1 MGVLRWEDG
10 TSLHSLVGRR
20 HSDFPPFSMPSVPTT
35 VRLSMHAGYQYLQS
49 YENATITVSMEREE
63 KIALLMEKG
72 VSEILPGREY
82 LEKQLKSKQR
92 MTIYCGFDPTAPTLH
107 IGHAITLRKLK
118 HFQDLGHHVIFLI
131 GDFTAR
137 IGDPT
142 DKGAA
147 RTKLTE
153 KEIKKNLKAYKKQA
167 SKFIRFSGPNPAKVK
182 FNNKWLGRM
191 KFADVLEL
199 ASQMT
204 VDQMLKRDMFV
215 NRMKEE
221 KPIYIHEFMYPL
233 MQGYDSVAMD
243 VDGEVG
249 GNDQLFNM
257 LAGRTLLKSIKNKEK
272 FVITMKLLADA
283 NGKKMGKSEGNMI
296 ALADDPKDIYG
307 KVMSW
312 TDGMIV
318 SGFELCT
325 DYTMDQVA
333 IVADELTKGINP
345 RDLKM
350 RLAFEIVKSIAGDM
364 EAQQAEAAF
373 VATFQKKESVESV
386 PETQVNERTLEMIFI
401 DEGVIES
408 KSEVRRL
415 ADAGAISNFDT
426 KEVLSLI
433 QVKHRAVPG
442 TYKIG
447 KNRFIKIV

>member
-1 MGVLRWEDG
+1 
-10 TSLHSLVGRR
+10 
-20 HSDFPPFSMPSVPTT
+20 
-35 VRLSMHAGYQYLQS
+35 
-49 YENATITVSMEREE
+49 MEKDE

-72 VSEILPGREY
+72 VSEILPSKGF
-82 LEKQLKSKQR
+82 LESALKSKQR
-92 MTIYCGFDPTAPTLH
+92 LTIYCGYDPTGTSLH
-107 IGHAITLRKLK
+107 IGHAITLRKLR

-142 DKGAA
+142 DKSAA

-153 KEIKKNLKAYKKQA
+153 KEIKRNLKAYKKQA

-182 FNNKWLGRM
+182 FNNKWLGKM

-204 VDQMLKRDMFV
+204 VDQMLKRDMFAK
-215 NRMKEE
+215 RIAEE

-272 FVITMKLLADA
+272 FVVTMKLLADA

-296 ALADDPKDIYG
+296 ALSDEPRDVYG

-318 SGFELCT
+318 PGFELCT
-325 DYTMDQVA
+325 DYTPTQVA
-333 IVADELTKGINP
+333 TISDEIKQGINP
-345 RDLKM
+345 RDIKM
-350 RLAFEIVKSIAGDM
+350 RLAFEIVKSYTSEVD
-364 EAQQAEAAF
+364 AQKAEEAF
-373 VATFQKKESVESV
+373 VATFQKRESTDDIKEVSA
-386 PETQVNERTLEMIFI
+386 NAKTLEDILVS
-401 DEGVIES
+401 EGIVSS
-408 KSEVRRL
+408 KGELRRL
-415 ADAGAISNFDT
+415 AEAGAITNFDS
-426 KEVLSLI
+426 KETVSYEEI
-433 QVKHRAVPG
+433 KKVAQKA

>member
-1 MGVLRWEDG
+1 
-10 TSLHSLVGRR
+10 
-20 HSDFPPFSMPSVPTT
+20 
-35 VRLSMHAGYQYLQS
+35 
-49 YENATITVSMEREE
+49 MERED
-63 KIALLMEKG
+63 KIELLLTKG

-82 LEKQLKSKQR
+82 LEKLLRGKQR
-92 MTIYCGFDPTAPTLH
+92 LSIYCGFDPTAPTLH
-107 IGHAITLRKLK
+107 IGHAITLRKLR

-142 DKGAA
+142 DKSAA

-167 SKFIRFSGPNPAKVK
+167 SKFIRFNGPNPARVK
-182 FNNKWLGRM
+182 FNMKWLGRM

-199 ASQMT
+199 ASLMT

-257 LAGRTLLKSIKNKEK
+257 LAGRTLLKTIKGKEK

-296 ALADDPKDIYG
+296 ALSDDPKDIYG

-325 DYTMDQVA
+325 DYTPC
-333 IVADELTKGINP
+333 T
-345 RDLKM
+345 
-350 RLAFEIVKSIAGDM
+350 
-364 EAQQAEAAF
+364 
-373 VATFQKKESVESV
+373 
-386 PETQVNERTLEMIFI
+386 
-401 DEGVIES
+401 
-408 KSEVRRL
+408 RR
-415 ADAGAISNFDT
+415 
-426 KEVLSLI
+426 
-433 QVKHRAVPG
+433 
-442 TYKIG
+442 Y
-447 KNRFIKIV
+447 

>member
-1 MGVLRWEDG
+1 
-10 TSLHSLVGRR
+10 
-20 HSDFPPFSMPSVPTT
+20 
-35 VRLSMHAGYQYLQS
+35 
-49 YENATITVSMEREE
+49 MERED
-63 KIALLMEKG
+63 KIELLLTKG

-82 LEKQLKSKQR
+82 LEKLLRGKQR
-92 MTIYCGFDPTAPTLH
+92 LSIYCGFDPTAPTLH
-107 IGHAITLRKLK
+107 IGHAITLRKLR

-142 DKGAA
+142 DKSAA

-167 SKFIRFSGPNPAKVK
+167 SKFIRFNGPNPAKVK

-199 ASQMT
+199 ASLMT

-257 LAGRTLLKSIKNKEK
+257 LAGRTLLKTIKGKEK

-296 ALADDPKDIYG
+296 ALSDAPKDIYG

-325 DYTMDQVA
+325 DYTPAQVA
-333 IVADELTKGINP
+333 VVSDELAQGINP

-364 EAQQAEAAF
+364 EAKAAEEAF
-373 VATFQKKESVESV
+373 VATFQKKESVEAV
-386 PETQVNERTLEMIFI
+386 EVNGNNRTLEHVLVQ
-401 DEGVIES
+401 EGIVS
-408 KSEVRRL
+408 SNGEVRRL
-415 ADAGAISNFDT
+415 AEAGAISNFDS
-426 KEVLSLI
+426 KEVLTLH
-433 QVKHRAVPG
+433 QVKSIALPG

-447 KNRFIKIV
+447 KNRFVKVFL

>member
-1 MGVLRWEDG
+1 MCAVILSGVVNYFVDFVRG
-10 TSLHSLVGRR
+10 TIHI
-20 HSDFPPFSMPSVPTT
+20 
-35 VRLSMHAGYQYLQS
+35 Y
-49 YENATITVSMEREE
+49 MEKDE

-72 VSEILPGREY
+72 VSEILPSRGF
-82 LEKQLKSKQR
+82 LEAALKSKQR
-92 MTIYCGFDPTAPTLH
+92 LTIYCGFDPTAPTLH
-107 IGHAITLRKLK
+107 IGHAITLRKLR

-142 DKGAA
+142 DKSAA

-182 FNNKWLGRM
+182 FNNKWLGKM

-204 VDQMLKRDMFV
+204 VDQMLKRDMFAK
-215 NRMKEE
+215 RIAEE

-272 FVITMKLLADA
+272 FVVTMKLLADA

-296 ALADDPKDIYG
+296 ALSDEPRDVYG

-318 SGFELCT
+318 PGFELCT
-325 DYTMDQVA
+325 DYAPSQVA
-333 IVADELTKGINP
+333 TIKDEIEKGINP
-345 RDLKM
+345 RDIKM
-350 RLAFEIVKSIAGDM
+350 RLAFEIVKSYTSEVD
-364 EAQQAEAAF
+364 AQKAEEAF
-373 VATFQKKESVESV
+373 VGAFQKKEI
-386 PETQVNERTLEMIFI
+386 PEFVAE
-401 DEGVIES
+401 V
-408 KSEVRRL
+408 KSDLHLGLVAILASNNIVSSNSELKRL
-415 ADAGAISNFDT
+415 ADAGAISHLESN
-426 KEVLSLI
+426 KILSYED
-433 QVKHRAVPG
+433 VKKVPEKG

>member
-1 MGVLRWEDG
+1 
-10 TSLHSLVGRR
+10 
-20 HSDFPPFSMPSVPTT
+20 
-35 VRLSMHAGYQYLQS
+35 
-49 YENATITVSMEREE
+49 MERED
-63 KIALLMEKG
+63 KIELLLTKG

-82 LEKQLKSKQR
+82 LEKLLRGKQR
-92 MTIYCGFDPTAPTLH
+92 LSIYCGFDPTAPTLH
-107 IGHAITLRKLK
+107 IGHAITLRKLR

-142 DKGAA
+142 DKSAA

-167 SKFIRFSGPNPAKVK
+167 SKFIRFNGPNPARVK
-182 FNNKWLGRM
+182 FNMKWLGRM

-199 ASQMT
+199 ASLMT

-257 LAGRTLLKSIKNKEK
+257 LAGRTLLKTIKGKEK

-296 ALADDPKDIYG
+296 ALSDDPKDIYG

-325 DYTMDQVA
+325 DYTPAQVA
-333 IVADELTKGINP
+333 VVSDELAQGINP

-350 RLAFEIVKSIAGDM
+350 RLAYEIVKSIAGDM
-364 EAQQAEAAF
+364 EAKAAEEAF
-373 VATFQKKESVESV
+373 VATFQKKESVEAV
-386 PETQVNERTLEMIFI
+386 EVNGNNRTLEHVLVQ
-401 DEGVIES
+401 EGIVS
-408 KSEVRRL
+408 SNGEVRRL
-415 ADAGAISNFDT
+415 AEAGAISNFDS
-426 KEVLSLI
+426 KEVLTLH
-433 QVKHRAVPG
+433 QVKSIALPG

-447 KNRFIKIV
+447 KNRFVKVLL

>member
-1 MGVLRWEDG
+1 
-10 TSLHSLVGRR
+10 
-20 HSDFPPFSMPSVPTT
+20 
-35 VRLSMHAGYQYLQS
+35 
-49 YENATITVSMEREE
+49 MERED
-63 KIALLMEKG
+63 KIELLLTKG
-72 VSEILPGREY
+72 VSEILPGRDY
-82 LEKQLKSKQR
+82 LEKLLKGKQR
-92 MTIYCGFDPTAPTLH
+92 LSLYCGFDPTAPTLH
-107 IGHAITLRKLK
+107 IGHAITLRKLR

-167 SKFIRFSGPNPAKVK
+167 SKFIRFNGPNPARVK
-182 FNNKWLGRM
+182 FNTKWLGRM

-199 ASQMT
+199 ASLMT

-215 NRMKEE
+215 NRIKEE

-233 MQGYDSVAMD
+233 MQGYDSVALD

-257 LAGRTLLKSIKNKEK
+257 MTGRALLKSIKDKEK

-296 ALADDPKDIYG
+296 ALSDEPRDIYG

-325 DYTMDQVA
+325 DYTPSQVKV
-333 IVADELTKGINP
+333 VADELAQGINP

-350 RLAFEIVKSIAGDM
+350 RLAYEIVKSIAGDM
-364 EAQQAEAAF
+364 EAKTAEEAF
-373 VATFQKKESVESV
+373 VATFQKKESVEAV
-386 PETQVNERTLEMIFI
+386 EVNGNNRTLEHVLVQ
-401 DEGVIES
+401 EGIVS
-408 KSEVRRL
+408 SNGEVRRL
-415 ADAGAISNFDT
+415 AEAGAISNFDS
-426 KEVLSLI
+426 KEVLTLH
-433 QVKHRAVPG
+433 QVKSIALPS

-447 KNRFIKIV
+447 KNRFVKVLL

>member
-1 MGVLRWEDG
+1 
-10 TSLHSLVGRR
+10 
-20 HSDFPPFSMPSVPTT
+20 
-35 VRLSMHAGYQYLQS
+35 
-49 YENATITVSMEREE
+49 MERED
-63 KIALLMEKG
+63 KIELLLTKG

-82 LEKQLKSKQR
+82 LEKQLKGKQR
-92 MTIYCGFDPTAPTLH
+92 LSIYCGYDPTAPTLH
-107 IGHAITLRKLK
+107 IGHAITLRKLR

-167 SKFIRFSGPNPAKVK
+167 SRFIRFNGPNPAKVK

-199 ASQMT
+199 ASSMT

-215 NRMKEE
+215 NRIKEE

-257 LAGRTLLKSIKNKEK
+257 MAGRTLLKTIKGKEK

-296 ALADDPKDIYG
+296 ALSDDPKDIYG

-312 TDGMIV
+312 TDSMIV

-325 DYTMDQVA
+325 DYTPSQVA
-333 IVADELTKGINP
+333 VVADELSKGINP

-350 RLAFEIVKSIAGDM
+350 RLAFEIVKSIVGDV
-364 EAQQAEAAF
+364 EAKLAEEAF
-373 VATFQKKESVESV
+373 VATFQKKESVEAT
-386 PETQVNERTLEMIFI
+386 EVNGNNRTLEKVLVE
-401 DEGVIES
+401 EGIVAS
-408 KSEVRRL
+408 NAEVRRL
-415 ADAGAISNFDT
+415 GEAGAISNFDT
-426 KEVLSLI
+426 KEVLTLH
-433 QVKHRAVPG
+433 QVKSIALPA
-442 TYKIG
+442 TYKVG
-447 KNRFIKIV
+447 KNRFVKVLL